1 MTKEF
6 VSYEQAVALK
16 ELGFDEKCLT
26 TYIYKGGL
34 NSIWNVMSY
43 QIENEYLFENTCN
56 DLWNRNSTNKNDCIS
71 APLKVQVFKWFQEN
85 NLWFHTI
92 SYHRKAYP
100 NTNQFKWKV
109 DIGLDLFDCKG
120 WSDTYEQ
127 AEDACI
133 DKLIE
138 LSKQQ

>member
-1 MTKEF
+1 MEKEF

-16 ELGFDEKCLT
+16 ELGI
-26 TYIYKGGL
+26 YISPPCYSVYRKYNNLGAVL
-34 NSIWNVMSY
+34 LYNAESMETI
-43 QIENEYLFENTCN
+43 
-56 DLWNRNSTNKNDCIS
+56 DLV
-71 APLKVQVFKWFQEN
+71 APLKIQVFKRFQEN
-85 NLWFHTI
+85 NLWFHAI

-120 WSDTYEQ
+120 WSDTYEE
-127 AEDACI
+127 AENACI

-138 LSKQQ
+138 LVKTNKQ